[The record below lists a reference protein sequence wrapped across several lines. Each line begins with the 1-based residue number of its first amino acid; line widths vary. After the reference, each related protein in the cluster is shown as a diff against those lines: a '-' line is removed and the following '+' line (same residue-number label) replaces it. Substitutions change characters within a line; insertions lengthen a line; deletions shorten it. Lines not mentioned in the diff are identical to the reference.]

1 VPVLFAVVPF
11 MRQLIGYA
19 MSAIIIAAV
28 ALSFAPHYP
37 APWAVTRINPDR
49 VQVNALLVNGLQLI
63 AVGER
68 GTVMTSSDS
77 GLSWNIHP
85 VAAGRNATLTGV
97 VALSPQVLVAVGHD
111 GWILRSSDNGL
122 SWREMH
128 YDAEL
133 GEPLLGVWSA
143 DGQNVVAYGSYG
155 KYLESSDAG
164 EHWTAREMPGEGAH
178 FNGLDG
184 GIDGRLMLVGEQ
196 GLVLRSSNGGRDWQS
211 LTPFY
216 NGSLF
221 GVVRLSASRWV
232 AYGMRGHVFTSA
244 DFGDTWYQVDIG
256 SSQPIYGHALLPL
269 QAGLVLVGAGSRLIR
284 LDADGALVDSSLRSG
299 LGTLTSAVVL
309 NASHLLVAG
318 ERGVFQGADSSLAAV
333 AQ

>member
-1 VPVLFAVVPF
+1 

-28 ALSFAPHYP
+28 AFAFAPHHP
-37 APWAVTRINPDR
+37 APLAVTRINPDR
-49 VQVNALLVNGLQLI
+49 VHVNALLANGSLLI

-68 GTVMTSSDS
+68 GTVMTSRDS
-77 GLSWNIHP
+77 GLSWTP
-85 VAAGRNATLTGV
+85 RAVAADHDATLTGV
-97 VALSPQVLVAVGHD
+97 VALSPEVLIAVGHD

-122 SWREMH
+122 SWREKH

-143 DGQNVVAYGSYG
+143 DGQHVVAYGSYG

-164 EHWTAREMPGEGAH
+164 EHWTTREMPGEGAH

-184 GIDGRLMLVGEQ
+184 GDDGRQMLVGEQ
-196 GLVLRSSNGGRDWQS
+196 GLVLRTRNGGRDWQR

-221 GVVRLSASRWV
+221 GVVRLSASRWL

-244 DFGDTWYQVDIG
+244 DFGDTWQPVDIG
-256 SSQPIYGHALLPL
+256 SSQPIYGHALLPRN
-269 QAGLVLVGAGSRLIR
+269 AGLVLVGAGGRLTR
-284 LDADGALVDSSLRSG
+284 LDADGALVDSSQRTG

-309 NASHLLVAG
+309 NARHLLVAG
-318 ERGVFQGADSSLAAV
+318 ERGVLQGADSSLAAV